1 MRSACFDSI
10 VLGISMMIQY
20 GIGFVSAH
28 RVIPG
33 IIVGVVL
40 SLVVPTV
47 SFFYHHHNEKEPIY
61 HKNHLYT
68 IHEDCLHI

>member
-10 VLGISMMIQY
+10 VLCISMIIQY
-20 GIGFVSAH
+20 GVGFVSAH

-40 SLVVPTV
+40 SLAVPTV
-47 SFFYHHHNEKEPIY
+47 SFLFHDNEKEPIY
-61 HKNHLYT
+61 RKNHLYT